1 MSASWF
7 ASWRCYIKVSK
18 GCSRYIHINTHTQH
32 DTHIW
37 EMLIVLF
44 PLSPFFRGRRHGR
57 QPLNTYI
64 YIYPMCVP
72 IIVGHSPIP
81 VYPLFRSHYISPFE
95 ATSVMAANKEEDPLA
110 RAWLEV
116 FPVQKWKSWGIL
128 VKKTNPKFGKFL
140 GNFGNSLD
148 VMFLY
153 VF

>member
-1 MSASWF
+1 MGNVNRAVSSFPIFPGSAAW
-7 ASWRCYIKVSK
+7 AAALK
-18 GCSRYIHINTHTQH
+18 
-32 DTHIW
+32 
-37 EMLIVLF
+37 
-44 PLSPFFRGRRHGR
+44 
-57 QPLNTYI
+57 YI